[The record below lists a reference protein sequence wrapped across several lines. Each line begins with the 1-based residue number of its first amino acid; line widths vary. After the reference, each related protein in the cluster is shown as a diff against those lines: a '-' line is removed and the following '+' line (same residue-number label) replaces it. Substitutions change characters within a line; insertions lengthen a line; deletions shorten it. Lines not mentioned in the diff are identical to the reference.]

1 MRILS
6 IETSCDET
14 AISVLEFSQKE
25 EKTNVKILSN
35 IIRSQIELHKEFGG
49 VYPNLAKREHAK
61 NLPTIFIENLKS
73 ANLFNEEK
81 KEMSLEQKNHLHE
94 LLSHEAGLAEKMI
107 EIGETISKPDLDYIA
122 VTTGPG
128 LEPALWVGINFAKA
142 LNAIFDIPTIAINH
156 MEGHILSTLIDSR
169 SREIQEINLN
179 DLKFPMLALLV
190 SGGHTELVL
199 IKNWMQYEKIGAT
212 KDDALGEAFDKVARL
227 LGLSYPGGPEISRLA
242 KEGQPNEE
250 MKLPRPMIDSKDY
263 NFSFSGIKTA
273 VLYLVKKIGNLT
285 EQNKKDI
292 AREFETAVSE
302 VVVKKTKDA
311 IEEFAIE
318 TLIVGGGVSANV
330 FLQESLRK
338 MIEEFSPQTKLLIPD
353 SHLSGDNSIM
363 IALAGFFNLNSKKEN
378 TQDLKAKSN
387 WSL

>member
-1 MRILS
+1 MKILA

-14 AISVLEFSQKE
+14 AISILEFSQKE

-73 ANLFNEEK
+73 ANLFNEEN

-142 LNAIFDIPTIAINH
+142 LNAIFDIPVIGVNH

-242 KEGQPNEE
+242 KEGQLNEG

-292 AREFETAVSE
+292 AKEFETAVSE
-302 VVVKKTKDA
+302 VVVEKTKDA
-311 IEEFAIE
+311 IEEFAVE

-330 FLQESLRK
+330 FLQESLKK
-338 MIEEFSPQTKLLIPD
+338 MIAEFSPQTKLLLPD

-363 IALAGFFNLNSKKEN
+363 IALAGFFNLKSAKEKP
-378 TQDLKAKSN
+378 QDLKAQSN